1 MKKIIALSLLLT
13 ACTPVAAQDNV
24 NLNANV
30 HDHYK
35 TVFIQEPYK
44 VQVCRDKVISGDKT
58 GDTLGGAILGGLIGK
73 ALTGQDDGAK
83 IGALFGGIIGHDK
96 SNAQSGTARVCQYE
110 TRYREKT
117 NTVYSHS
124 TITWRMNGRTYRL
137 NFQK

>member
-1 MKKIIALSLLLT
+1 MEKIVSNKNNLQILFEDNHIIAINKR
-13 ACTPVAAQDNV
+13 CGD
-24 NLNANV
+24 
-30 HDHYK
+30 
-35 TVFIQEPYK
+35 I
-44 VQVCRDKVISGDKT
+44 VQGDKT
-58 GDTLGGAILGGLIGK
+58 GDTLGGAILVGLIGK